1 MKAFITST
9 ESSEP
14 LIMKISKEFWIREW
28 KFSYVI
34 NDNLM
39 SRKRKRNPSIHTYSS
54 EYLLI
59 NVRGSEVM
67 CGICLCLTLYN
78 WQMIYLTAW
87 HFKIKIDNSRK
98 VTLHIW
104 NVNVIN
110 KEQEV
115 TMIFNKKLKINKLF
129 FFNKDF
135 YVQIH
140 SHCETS
146 KDHHSVWKIC
156 Y

>member
-1 MKAFITST
+1 MPGCIDVFYCFVSEFKKCLIDWLGPSSRVYSYIVMEWSIIQRNELKAFITST

-28 KFSYVI
+28 KFSYVV

-104 NVNVIN
+104 NVNV
-110 KEQEV
+110 
-115 TMIFNKKLKINKLF
+115 M
-129 FFNKDF
+129 
-135 YVQIH
+135 
-140 SHCETS
+140 
-146 KDHHSVWKIC
+146 
-156 Y
+156 

>member
-1 MKAFITST
+1 MVVEECRVVLMFSIVLSPSFKPVSLTDWDRAYIVMEWSIIQRNELKAFITST

-28 KFSYVI
+28 TFSYVV

-104 NVNVIN
+104 NVNV
-110 KEQEV
+110 
-115 TMIFNKKLKINKLF
+115 M
-129 FFNKDF
+129 
-135 YVQIH
+135 
-140 SHCETS
+140 
-146 KDHHSVWKIC
+146 
-156 Y
+156 